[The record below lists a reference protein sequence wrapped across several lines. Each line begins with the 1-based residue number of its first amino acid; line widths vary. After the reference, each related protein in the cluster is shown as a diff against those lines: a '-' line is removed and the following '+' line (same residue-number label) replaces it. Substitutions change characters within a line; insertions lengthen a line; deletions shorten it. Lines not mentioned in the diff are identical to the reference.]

1 VESLIFAVEVRPEMA
16 DALRQQAVDLRGPLH
31 GVYGRSRRKLGF
43 DSIRVWLQ
51 TDPQG
56 RLTMIILFE
65 GPNLQSSLEA
75 QRESH
80 YPIDDELKRVFAAA
94 TGLSFDE
101 VANLKVEQ
109 LIDWSRD
116 AGSEPGNAANSPPVA

>member
-1 VESLIFAVEVRPEMA
+1 MA
-16 DALRQQAVDLRGPLH
+16 DVLRQQAHDLRGPLQ
-31 GVYGRSRRKLGF
+31 GVYGRSRRRLGF

-51 TDPQG
+51 SDPEG

-75 QRESH
+75 QRESP

-101 VANLKVEQ
+101 AAGLQVEQ
-109 LIDWSRD
+109 LIDWSSEANSGAGD
-116 AGSEPGNAANSPPVA
+116 AAGSPPVA